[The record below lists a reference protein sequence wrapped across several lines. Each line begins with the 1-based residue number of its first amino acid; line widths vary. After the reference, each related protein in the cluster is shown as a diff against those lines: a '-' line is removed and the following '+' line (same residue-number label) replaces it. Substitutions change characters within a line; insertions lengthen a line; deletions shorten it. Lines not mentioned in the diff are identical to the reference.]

1 MPVSMESNF
10 GKNLRFIFLMTD
22 LDFIIKGQDF
32 HDDRSKFYYAW
43 TRFIINSRDIH
54 DCRSRFYYERLRF
67 HDSRSIF
74 SWRLVEIFMM
84 TGSDFIMNGWDFHN
98 DRLEILLS
106 MVEILMATGRDFI
119 MNSRDFYDDGLRFY
133 YKWSRFWWE
142 KIKTFYD
149 QSRFSNWHV
158 EILLWKVEVFMMI
171 GWNFIMS
178 TWDVLDNNLRFYL
191 FTPGVTQEI
200 QDTGQCKISPFC
212 FYVWS

>member
-74 SWRLVEIFMM
+74 S
-84 TGSDFIMNGWDFHN
+84 
-98 DRLEILLS
+98 
-106 MVEILMATGRDFI
+106 
-119 MNSRDFYDDGLRFY
+119 
-133 YKWSRFWWE
+133 
-142 KIKTFYD
+142 
-149 QSRFSNWHV
+149 
-158 EILLWKVEVFMMI
+158 
-171 GWNFIMS
+171 
-178 TWDVLDNNLRFYL
+178 
-191 FTPGVTQEI
+191 
-200 QDTGQCKISPFC
+200 
-212 FYVWS
+212 